1 MSGSKYP
8 LTNCTTAAGE
18 GWGEGGMRPK
28 PLSFRP
34 TICELSINRIKQKL
48 MLVSFLRGHKE
59 ATNAWMVGSKFEVR
73 PPPSPAVN

>member
-1 MSGSKYP
+1 M
-8 LTNCTTAAGE
+8 TNCTTAAGE
-18 GWGEGGMRPK
+18 GWREGGMRPK
-28 PLSFRP
+28 LLSFRP
-34 TICELSINRIKQKL
+34 TSRELSINRIRQKL